1 MPLDDPPL
9 PDPPEIGPY
18 KVIDVLGEG
27 GMGVVY
33 LAEQAAPVR
42 RRVALKLLKP
52 GMDSRQVVARF
63 ESERQALAVMD
74 HPNIAK
80 VLDSGVT
87 GDGRPYFVM
96 ELVHGTPITDYA
108 DTHRLSTTDRIHL
121 FIDVCHAVLHAHHKG
136 VIHRDLKPSNVLVT
150 VQESGPQVKVIDFG
164 IAKAVGIGLTDK
176 TLVTRAGQMLGT
188 PEYMSPEQAEMSGL
202 DVDTRTDIYSLG
214 VMLYELIV
222 GVLPFDLGSKPDYAI
237 SHTIREQEIPRPS
250 TRLTSLGN
258 TLPTV
263 ARYRSTTPESLR
275 KELRGDLDWIILKA
289 MDKDRTRRYDTPK
302 GLANDL
308 RRHLGHEP
316 IEARPPSTRDR
327 MVKFVRRNRTPVTAA
342 AVAIAAILVGAAAA
356 VLGFVQAREAQ
367 YRAEQEAATAQQVT
381 DFLVDLF
388 EVSDPGEAL
397 GDTITARAVLDRG
410 VEQIRGGLGG
420 QPVVR
425 ARFMRTMGVVYRKLG
440 LLREA
445 ASLLEDAVAII
456 ETAPRADDVELAL
469 SLQHLGGVY
478 RTLGRH
484 EAAEDVLL
492 RALAIEE
499 RSGRPESV
507 LLAAILSDLGVVY
520 MVTGRYTES
529 EPLLRRALSLRER
542 LLGASHPE
550 VGRAATNLGLLH
562 YYTGQL
568 QEARPP
574 LIRAAGILER
584 TYGPS
589 HPDVGQIL
597 GNLGAI
603 YYREGRY
610 DEAEAEYSRALEI
623 FQTSLSP
630 EHPLVARVINNLGE
644 VYWVR
649 GDYEKA
655 EEYLLR
661 SLAIKEATGGLDHPD
676 VFTTAKALANVFRD
690 TGRYTEAEANYRRAL
705 RIREA
710 TVGPIDAN
718 LAEVQTEYAK
728 LLRLLGRDE
737 EAESMERRAANIK
750 ARASDQ
756 AEAHSERHDVRI
768 DVDDASAAV
777 HQDTVTITLARGGRL
792 RERP

>member
-1 MPLDDPPL
+1 MPLDDAPL

-33 LAEQAAPVR
+33 LAEQTAPVR

-87 GDGRPYFVM
+87 PDGRPYFVM

-108 DTHRLSTTDRIHL
+108 DTHRLSTTELIHL

-308 RRHLGHEP
+308 RRHLAHEP

-356 VLGFVQAREAQ
+356 VLGFVEAREAQ

-381 DFLVDLF
+381 DFLVELF
-388 EVSDPGEAL
+388 RVSDPGEAL
-397 GDTITARAVLDRG
+397 GNRITAREVLDRG
-410 VEQIRGGLGG
+410 VGTIRGDLGD

-425 ARFMRTMGVVYRKLG
+425 ARLMRTMGVVYGNLG
-440 LLREA
+440 LIAEA
-445 ASLLEDAVAII
+445 ASLLEDAVAVLDA
-456 ETAPRADDVELAL
+456 TPRADDEEVAL
-469 SLQHLGGVY
+469 TLDRLGGVY
-478 RTLGRH
+478 RQLGRFD
-484 EAAEDVLL
+484 AAENV
-492 RALAIEE
+492 
-499 RSGRPESV
+499 
-507 LLAAILSDLGVVY
+507 
-520 MVTGRYTES
+520 
-529 EPLLRRALSLRER
+529 LRRALHLEER
-542 LLGASHPE
+542 AGRVDSRRLAS
-550 VGRAATNLGLLH
+550 
-562 YYTGQL
+562 
-568 QEARPP
+568 
-574 LIRAAGILER
+574 
-584 TYGPS
+584 
-589 HPDVGQIL
+589 IL
-597 GNLGAI
+597 GNLGSVALSTGRYEDAEPLLLEALDLQERFVGRAHADVGRTLSNLGVMYLHQRRTDEAEPHLARAAAI
-603 YYREGRY
+603 LERDLGPSHPSLAGVLLNLGTVHQLHRRY
-610 DEAEAEYSRALEI
+610 DEAETAYLRAHQI
-623 FQTSLSP
+623 FETTLDP
-630 EHPLVARVINNLGE
+630 DHPWMARVINNLGE
-644 VYWVR
+644 VDWAR
-649 GDYEKA
+649 GRYEEA
-655 EEYLLR
+655 EEYLSR
-661 SLAIKEATGGLDHPD
+661 ALAIKEATGGRDHPD
-676 VFTTAKALANVFRD
+676 IATTVKMLGNVYRD
-690 TGRYTEAEANYRRAL
+690 VGRYAEAEPMYQRAL

-710 TVGPIDAN
+710 AVGTVDA
-718 LAEVQTEYAK
+718 LMAETLTEYAR
-728 LLRLLGRDE
+728 LLRLLDRVE
-737 EAESMERRAANIK
+737 EAEAMERRAAET
-750 ARASDQ
+750 Q
-756 AEAHSERHDVRI
+756 
-768 DVDDASAAV
+768 AAV
-777 HQDTVTITLARGGRL
+777 AARSAPPVRT
-792 RERP
+792 R

>member
-74 HPNIAK
+74 HPNIAR

-87 GDGRPYFVM
+87 DDGRPYFVM

-308 RRHLGHEP
+308 RRHLAHEP

-356 VLGFVQAREAQ
+356 VLGFVEAREAQ

-381 DFLVDLF
+381 DFLVELF
-388 EVSDPGEAL
+388 RVSDPGEAL
-397 GDTITARAVLDRG
+397 GNRITAREVLDRG
-410 VEQIRGGLGG
+410 VGTIRGDLGD

-425 ARFMRTMGVVYRKLG
+425 ARLMRTMGVVYGNLG
-440 LLREA
+440 LIAEA
-445 ASLLEDAVAII
+445 ASLLEDAVAVLDA
-456 ETAPRADDVELAL
+456 TPRADDEEVAL
-469 SLQHLGGVY
+469 TLDRLGGVY
-478 RTLGRH
+478 RQLGRFD
-484 EAAEDVLL
+484 AAENV
-492 RALAIEE
+492 
-499 RSGRPESV
+499 
-507 LLAAILSDLGVVY
+507 
-520 MVTGRYTES
+520 
-529 EPLLRRALSLRER
+529 LRRALHLEER
-542 LLGASHPE
+542 AGRVESRRLAS
-550 VGRAATNLGLLH
+550 
-562 YYTGQL
+562 
-568 QEARPP
+568 
-574 LIRAAGILER
+574 
-584 TYGPS
+584 
-589 HPDVGQIL
+589 IL
-597 GNLGAI
+597 GNLGAVALSTGRYEDAEPLLLEALDLQERFVGRAHADVGRTLSNLGVMYLHQRRTDEAEPHLARAAAI
-603 YYREGRY
+603 LERDLGPSHPSLAGVLLNLGTVHQLHRRY
-610 DEAEAEYSRALEI
+610 DEAETAYLRAHQI
-623 FQTSLSP
+623 FETTLDP
-630 EHPLVARVINNLGE
+630 DHPWMARVINNLGE
-644 VYWVR
+644 VDWAR
-649 GDYEKA
+649 GRYEEA
-655 EEYLLR
+655 EEYLSR
-661 SLAIKEATGGLDHPD
+661 ALAIKEATGGRDHPD
-676 VFTTAKALANVFRD
+676 IATTVKMLGNVYRD
-690 TGRYTEAEANYRRAL
+690 VGRYAEAEPMYQRAL

-710 TVGPIDAN
+710 AVGTVDA
-718 LAEVQTEYAK
+718 LMAETLTEYAR
-728 LLRLLGRDE
+728 LLRLLDRVE
-737 EAESMERRAANIK
+737 EAEAMERRAAET
-750 ARASDQ
+750 Q
-756 AEAHSERHDVRI
+756 
-768 DVDDASAAV
+768 AAV
-777 HQDTVTITLARGGRL
+777 AARSAPPVRT
-792 RERP
+792 R

>member
-74 HPNIAK
+74 HPNIAR

-87 GDGRPYFVM
+87 DDGRPYFVM

-108 DTHRLSTTDRIHL
+108 DTHRLSTTDRIRL
-121 FIDVCHAVLHAHHKG
+121 FIDVCNAVLHAHHKG

-150 VQESGPQVKVIDFG
+150 VQESGPEVKVIDFG

-308 RRHLGHEP
+308 RRHLAHEP

-356 VLGFVQAREAQ
+356 VLGFVEAREAQ

-381 DFLVDLF
+381 DFLVELF
-388 EVSDPGEAL
+388 RVSDPGEAL
-397 GDTITARAVLDRG
+397 GNRITAREVLDRG
-410 VEQIRGGLGG
+410 VGTIRGDLGD

-425 ARFMRTMGVVYRKLG
+425 ARLMRTMGVVYGNLG
-440 LLREA
+440 LIAEA
-445 ASLLEDAVAII
+445 ASLLEDAVAVLDA
-456 ETAPRADDVELAL
+456 TPRADDEEVAL
-469 SLQHLGGVY
+469 TLDRLGGVY
-478 RTLGRH
+478 RQLGRFD
-484 EAAEDVLL
+484 AAENV
-492 RALAIEE
+492 
-499 RSGRPESV
+499 
-507 LLAAILSDLGVVY
+507 
-520 MVTGRYTES
+520 
-529 EPLLRRALSLRER
+529 LRRALHLEER
-542 LLGASHPE
+542 AGRVESRRLAS
-550 VGRAATNLGLLH
+550 
-562 YYTGQL
+562 
-568 QEARPP
+568 
-574 LIRAAGILER
+574 
-584 TYGPS
+584 
-589 HPDVGQIL
+589 IL
-597 GNLGAI
+597 GNLGAVALSTGRYEDAEPLLLEALDLQERFVGRAHADVGRTLSNLGVMYLHQRRTDEAEPHLARAAAI
-603 YYREGRY
+603 LERDLGPSHPSLAGVLLNLGTVHQLHRRY
-610 DEAEAEYSRALEI
+610 DEAETAYLRAHQI
-623 FQTSLSP
+623 FETTLDP
-630 EHPLVARVINNLGE
+630 DHPWMARVINNLGE
-644 VYWVR
+644 VDWAR
-649 GDYEKA
+649 GRYEEA
-655 EEYLLR
+655 EEYLSR
-661 SLAIKEATGGLDHPD
+661 ALAIKEATGGRDHPD
-676 VFTTAKALANVFRD
+676 IATTVKMLGNVYRD
-690 TGRYTEAEANYRRAL
+690 VGRYAEAEPMYQRAL

-710 TVGPIDAN
+710 AVGTVDA
-718 LAEVQTEYAK
+718 LMAETLTEYAR
-728 LLRLLGRDE
+728 LLRLLDRVE
-737 EAESMERRAANIK
+737 EAEAMERRAAET
-750 ARASDQ
+750 Q
-756 AEAHSERHDVRI
+756 
-768 DVDDASAAV
+768 AAV
-777 HQDTVTITLARGGRL
+777 AARSAPPVRT
-792 RERP
+792 R

>member
-1 MPLDDPPL
+1 MPLDDAPL

-33 LAEQAAPVR
+33 LAEQTAPVR

-87 GDGRPYFVM
+87 PDGRPYFVM

-108 DTHRLSTTDRIHL
+108 DTHRLSTTERIHL

-308 RRHLGHEP
+308 RRHLAHEP

-356 VLGFVQAREAQ
+356 VLGFVEAREAQ

-381 DFLVDLF
+381 DFLVELF
-388 EVSDPGEAL
+388 RVSDPGEAL
-397 GDTITARAVLDRG
+397 GNRITAREVLDRG
-410 VEQIRGGLGG
+410 VGTIRGDLGD

-425 ARFMRTMGVVYRKLG
+425 ARLMRTMGVVYGNLG
-440 LLREA
+440 LIAEA
-445 ASLLEDAVAII
+445 ASLLEDAVAVLDA
-456 ETAPRADDVELAL
+456 TPRADDEEVAL
-469 SLQHLGGVY
+469 TLDRLGGVY
-478 RTLGRH
+478 RQLGRFD
-484 EAAEDVLL
+484 AAENV
-492 RALAIEE
+492 
-499 RSGRPESV
+499 
-507 LLAAILSDLGVVY
+507 
-520 MVTGRYTES
+520 
-529 EPLLRRALSLRER
+529 LRRALHLEER
-542 LLGASHPE
+542 AGRVESRRLAS
-550 VGRAATNLGLLH
+550 
-562 YYTGQL
+562 
-568 QEARPP
+568 
-574 LIRAAGILER
+574 
-584 TYGPS
+584 
-589 HPDVGQIL
+589 IL
-597 GNLGAI
+597 GNLGAVALSTGRYEDAEPLLLEALDLQERFVGRAHADVGRTLSNLGVMYLHQRRTDEAEPHLARAAAI
-603 YYREGRY
+603 LERDLGPSHPSLAGVLLNLGTVHQLHRRY
-610 DEAEAEYSRALEI
+610 DEAETAYLRAHQI
-623 FQTSLSP
+623 FETTLDP
-630 EHPLVARVINNLGE
+630 DHPWMARVINNLGE
-644 VYWVR
+644 VDWAR
-649 GDYEKA
+649 GRYEEA
-655 EEYLLR
+655 EEYLSR
-661 SLAIKEATGGLDHPD
+661 ALAIKEATGGRDHPD
-676 VFTTAKALANVFRD
+676 IATTVKMLGNVYRD
-690 TGRYTEAEANYRRAL
+690 VGRYAEAEPMYQRAL

-710 TVGPIDAN
+710 AVGTVDA
-718 LAEVQTEYAK
+718 LMAETLTEYAR
-728 LLRLLGRDE
+728 LLRLLDRVE
-737 EAESMERRAANIK
+737 EAEAMERRAAET
-750 ARASDQ
+750 Q
-756 AEAHSERHDVRI
+756 
-768 DVDDASAAV
+768 AAV
-777 HQDTVTITLARGGRL
+777 AARSAPPVRT
-792 RERP
+792 R